1 MTEEREVAI
10 VGAGPVGLCAALN
23 LRLRGIDAVAL
34 EAAESPAEGSRAI
47 CFSKRTLEIFHKLG
61 AAAPM
66 VEKGARW
73 SRGKIHFGDA
83 LIHEFDL
90 LPESGHSMPAFV
102 NLQQYYC
109 ERFLEARLCETDPQA
124 LRRGWRAVAVSQEK
138 NKGGEGG
145 EGGKEGKGGEGVEGV
160 EGGGVLLE
168 AECGGE
174 RKKLRARYLLAC
186 DGAKSDIRRM
196 LGLKF
201 QGDVFR
207 ERFLIA
213 DIRMLSDF
221 PAERRFWF
229 DPPFHRGGSALLH
242 KQPDNIWRVDLQLGW
257 HADPDEERKPENVV
271 PRVRAMLGDDA
282 KFELEWV
289 SVYAFQSRRLKNFAR
304 GDVFFAGDSAHQVS
318 PFGARGANSGVED
331 ADNICWK
338 LQMALRRGSP
348 RALLDTYDPERTAAA
363 DENMRHTSR
372 STNFIAPQSDA
383 AQAFRD
389 AALDLAKTHP
399 FARAIVNSGRLST
412 AAFLKNSPLNA
423 EDDDA
428 EGPKPGAVLPDAPL
442 EKRGAK
448 TWMLNELDGGFNV
461 VRFARDDADAKV
473 SESDFKKAAGDLPVR
488 LHTIAPEWLY
498 DAEGLLRK
506 RLAADAGGW
515 FLARPD
521 GHLCARQ
528 RTGGTDK
535 RDGRIGRGGV
545 GGWADECAGVVRRI
559 LETGGAR

>member
-1 MTEEREVAI
+1 MTEAREVVV

-23 LRLRGIDAVAL
+23 LRLRGIDATAL
-34 EAAESPAEGSRAI
+34 EAAPAPAEGSRAI

-109 ERFLEARLCETDPQA
+109 ERFLESRLREVDPRA
-124 LRRGWRAVAVSQEK
+124 LRRGWRAVSVSQEK
-138 NKGGEGG
+138 
-145 EGGKEGKGGEGVEGV
+145 
-160 EGGGVLLE
+160 GGVVVE
-168 AECGGE
+168 AEDAGG
-174 RKKLRARYLLAC
+174 RRRKLRARYLLAC

-196 LGLKF
+196 LGLDF
-201 QGDVFR
+201 EGDVFR

-242 KQPDNIWRVDLQLGW
+242 KQPDNVWRVDLQLGW

-271 PRVRAMLGDDA
+271 PRVRAMLGA
-282 KFELEWV
+282 AAEFELEWV
-289 SVYAFQSRRLKNFAR
+289 SVYAFQSRRLRSFVC

-348 RALLDTYDPERTAAA
+348 RALLETYDPERVAAA
-363 DENMRHTSR
+363 DENMRHTAR

-412 AAFLKNSPLNA
+412 AAVLRNSPLNA
-423 EDDDA
+423 DDDEA
-428 EGPKPGAVLPDAPL
+428 DSGDADGPAPGSVLPDAPL

-448 TWMLNELDGGFNV
+448 TWMLDELGPDFNV
-461 VRFARDDADAKV
+461 VHFAADDHAGGIAAARFAKSAAGTPARLHVVSPGMLRD
-473 SESDFKKAAGDLPVR
+473 SES
-488 LHTIAPEWLY
+488 
-498 DAEGLLRK
+498 LLRK
-506 RLAADAGGW
+506 RLGAEPGGW

-521 GHLCARQ
+521 GHLCAR
-528 RTGGTDK
+528 RPGGAD
-535 RDGRIGRGGV
+535 
-545 GGWADECAGVVRRI
+545 GWADECAEVIRRI
-559 LETGGAR
+559 LETGRGRAP

>member
-1 MTEEREVAI
+1 MTEEREVVV

-23 LRLRGIDAVAL
+23 LRLRGVDAVAL
-34 EAAESPAEGSRAI
+34 EADVVPAEGSRAI

-73 SRGKIHFGDA
+73 SRGTILFGDA
-83 LIHEFDL
+83 VIHQFDL
-90 LPESGHSMPAFV
+90 LPEAGHSMPAFV

-109 ERFLEARLCETDPQA
+109 ERFLEDRLRETDPKA
-124 LRRGWRAVAVSQEK
+124 LRRGWRAVSVSPEK
-138 NKGGEGG
+138 E
-145 EGGKEGKGGEGVEGV
+145 
-160 EGGGVLLE
+160 GVLLE
-168 AECGGE
+168 AEAGGE
-174 RKKLRARYLLAC
+174 KKNLRARYLLAC

-196 LGLKF
+196 LGLEF

-242 KQPDNIWRVDLQLGW
+242 KQPDDIWRVDLQLGW
-257 HADPDEERKPENVV
+257 HADPDEERKPENVI
-271 PRVRAMLGDDA
+271 PRVRAMLGEDA
-282 KFELEWV
+282 KFELAWV
-289 SVYAFQSRRLKNFAR
+289 SVYAFQSRRLRSFVC

-338 LQMALRRGSP
+338 LQMALRRNSP
-348 RALLDTYDPERTAAA
+348 RALLETYDPERTAAA
-363 DENMRHTSR
+363 DENMRHTAR

-399 FARAIVNSGRLST
+399 FARTIVNSGRLST
-412 AAFLKNSPLNA
+412 AATLKNSPLNA
-423 EDDDA
+423 AGGGDEKGGA
-428 EGPKPGAVLPDAPL
+428 ELGAVLPDAPL
-442 EKRGAK
+442 EKDGAK
-448 TWMLNELDGGFNV
+448 TWMLDELGDGFNV
-461 VRFARDDADAKV
+461 VHFPESGADG
-473 SESDFKKAAGDLPVR
+473 KAAAENFEKAAAGLPMR
-488 LHTIAPEWLY
+488 LHVVSPGRL
-498 DAEGLLRK
+498 DDPDRLLQK
-506 RLAADAGGW
+506 RLGAEAGGW

-521 GHLCARQ
+521 GHLCAMR
-528 RTGGTDK
+528 
-535 RDGRIGRGGV
+535 RGLA
-545 GGWADECAGVVRRI
+545 GGWEECAGIVRRI
-559 LETGGAR
+559 LETGRAR

>member
-1 MTEEREVAI
+1 M
-10 VGAGPVGLCAALN
+10 
-23 LRLRGIDAVAL
+23 
-34 EAAESPAEGSRAI
+34 
-47 CFSKRTLEIFHKLG
+47 
-61 AAAPM
+61 
-66 VEKGARW
+66 
-73 SRGKIHFGDA
+73 
-83 LIHEFDL
+83 
-90 LPESGHSMPAFV
+90 
-102 NLQQYYC
+102 
-109 ERFLEARLCETDPQA
+109 
-124 LRRGWRAVAVSQEK
+124 
-138 NKGGEGG
+138 
-145 EGGKEGKGGEGVEGV
+145 EGV

-271 PRVRAMLGDDA
+271 PRVRAMLGADA

-428 EGPKPGAVLPDAPL
+428 EGPRPGAVLPDAPL

-473 SESDFKKAAGDLPVR
+473 SESDFKKAAGDLPMR
-488 LHTIAPEWLY
+488 LHTIAPEWLS

-535 RDGRIGRGGV
+535 RGGRSGWE
-545 GGWADECAGVVRRI
+545 GWAR
-559 LETGGAR
+559 

>member
-1 MTEEREVAI
+1 MTVEEREVVV

-34 EAAESPAEGSRAI
+34 EAADAPAEGSRAI

-73 SRGKIHFGDA
+73 SRGKTHFGDA
-83 LIHEFDL
+83 LVHEFDL
-90 LPESGHSMPAFV
+90 LPESGHSMPAFI
-102 NLQQYYC
+102 NLQQYHC
-109 ERFLEARLCETDPQA
+109 ERFLESRLREKDPRA
-124 LRRGWRAVAVSQEK
+124 LRRGWRAVSVSQENGAK
-138 NKGGEGG
+138 
-145 EGGKEGKGGEGVEGV
+145 
-160 EGGGVLLE
+160 GGVLLE
-168 AECGGE
+168 AEAGGE
-174 RKKLRARYLLAC
+174 KKQIRARYLLAC

-196 LGLKF
+196 LGLEFK
-201 QGDVFR
+201 GDVFR

-257 HADPDEERKPENVV
+257 HADPDEERKPENVT
-271 PRVRAMLGDDA
+271 PRVRAMLGEDA
-282 KFELEWV
+282 KFELAWV
-289 SVYAFQSRRLKNFAR
+289 SVYVFQSRRLKSFVR
-304 GDVFFAGDSAHQVS
+304 GNVFFAGDSAHQVS

-338 LQMALRRGSP
+338 LQMALRRNSP
-348 RALLDTYDPERTAAA
+348 RALLETYDVERAAAA

-389 AALDLAKTHP
+389 AALDLAKSHP

-412 AAFLKNSPLNA
+412 AAVLRNSPLNA
-423 EDDDA
+423 PDDDDDGEGGA
-428 EGPKPGAVLPDAPL
+428 ETGAVLPDAPL

-448 TWMLNELDGGFNV
+448 TWMLDELESGFNV
-461 VRFARDDADAKV
+461 VFFPADSGAANDAAKRFERAAK
-473 SESDFKKAAGDLPVR
+473 DLPVR
-488 LHTIAPEWLY
+488 LHTISPEWTR
-498 DAEGLLRK
+498 DSEGFLKK
-506 RLAADAGGW
+506 RLGAGANGW

-521 GHLCARQ
+521 GHLCAR
-528 RTGGTDK
+528 R
-535 RDGRIGRGGV
+535 RRGGAD
-545 GGWADECAGVVRRI
+545 WADECAAIVRRI
-559 LETGGAR
+559 LETGSAR

>member
-34 EAAESPAEGSRAI
+34 EAETAPAEGSRAI

-109 ERFLEARLCETDPQA
+109 ERFLESRLCEAAPGA
-124 LRRGWRAVAVSQEK
+124 LRRGWRAVAVSQEE
-138 NKGGEGG
+138 NKGG
-145 EGGKEGKGGEGVEGV
+145 
-160 EGGGVLLE
+160 GGGVLLE

-196 LGLKF
+196 LGLEF

-257 HADPDEERKPENVV
+257 HADPDEERRPENVV
-271 PRVRAMLGDDA
+271 PRVRAMLGADA
-282 KFELEWV
+282 EFELEWV
-289 SVYAFQSRRLKNFAR
+289 SVYAFQSRRLKSFAR

-338 LQMALRRGSP
+338 LQMALRQNAP
-348 RALLDTYDPERTAAA
+348 RALLETYDPERTAAA
-363 DENMRHTSR
+363 DENMRHTAR

-423 EDDDA
+423 EDDGA

-448 TWMLNELDGGFNV
+448 TWMLNELGDGFNV
-461 VRFARDDADAKV
+461 VRFAKDGADAKS
-473 SESDFKKAAGDLPVR
+473 SESDFKKAAGDLPMR
-488 LHTIAPEWLY
+488 LHIIAPEWLS
-498 DAEGLLRK
+498 DCEGLLRK
-506 RLAADAGGW
+506 RLAADSGGW

-521 GHLCARQ
+521 GHLCARR
-528 RTGGTDK
+528 RTGEKGE
-535 RDGRIGRGGV
+535 REERGGS
-545 GGWADECAGVVRRI
+545 WADECAGIVRRI
-559 LETGGAR
+559 LETGRAR

>member
-1 MTEEREVAI
+1 MEEREVAV

-23 LRLRGIDAVAL
+23 LRLRGIDAVCL
-34 EAAESPAEGSRAI
+34 EAAPAPAEGSRAI

-90 LPESGHSMPAFV
+90 LPEAGHSMPAFV
-102 NLQQYYC
+102 NLQQYHC
-109 ERFLEARLCETDPQA
+109 ERFLESRLREVDSKA
-124 LRRGWRAVAVSQEK
+124 LRRGWRVVALTPE
-138 NKGGEGG
+138 KGGA
-145 EGGKEGKGGEGVEGV
+145 
-160 EGGGVLLE
+160 LLE
-168 AECGGE
+168 ADADGGR
-174 RKKLRARYLLAC
+174 RKMRARYVLAC
-186 DGAKSDIRRM
+186 DGAKSEIRRM
-196 LGLKF
+196 LGLSF
-201 QGDVFR
+201 GGDVFR

-221 PAERRFWF
+221 PAEQRFWF

-257 HADPDEERKPENVV
+257 HADPDEERRPENVI
-271 PRVRAMLGDDA
+271 PRVRAMLGADA

-289 SVYAFQSRRLKNFAR
+289 SVYAFQSRRLRSFVC

-338 LQMALRRGSP
+338 LESALRRDSP
-348 RALLDTYDPERTAAA
+348 RALLETYDAERTGAA
-363 DENMRHTSR
+363 DENMRHTAR

-389 AALDLAKTHP
+389 AALDLAKSHP
-399 FARAIVNSGRLST
+399 FARAIVNSGRLAT
-412 AAFLKNSPLNA
+412 AAVLRNSPLNA
-423 EDDDA
+423 AD
-428 EGPKPGAVLPDAPL
+428 EGGGNDGVELGTVLPDAPL
-442 EKRGAK
+442 ERDGEK
-448 TWMLNELDGGFNV
+448 TWMLDELGSGFNTV
-461 VRFARDDADAKV
+461 YFPADEAEEKAAEESFARV
-473 SESDFKKAAGDLPVR
+473 AAGLPIKLHVVSPRR
-488 LHTIAPEWLY
+488 LR
-498 DAEGLLRK
+498 DAEGFLRK
-506 RLAADAGGW
+506 RLGADAGGW

-521 GHLCARQ
+521 GHLCAQ
-528 RTGGTDK
+528 RRRGKSGGE
-535 RDGRIGRGGV
+535 
-545 GGWADECAGVVRRI
+545 WAGVARRI
-559 LETGGAR
+559 LETGRA